1 MHTVNNLMDL
11 YMTRLMLMISFLV
24 ALANS
29 PTAAQERW
37 VHPQCTPLECTK
49 NGPFVQLQDATLIAF
64 NQNVLVHSTDGGK
77 TWAEQSQ
84 PVDSGIQFDR
94 VGHVAQLLRTKSGT
108 LIVLYLDFD
117 HYNFSWNAERVA
129 PNPDCRLELWS
140 IRSRDGGKTWED
152 QQQLL
157 DGYNADF
164 MGLIQTSQGD
174 VVATVEHLD
183 PKEAR
188 WMACSFHSGDE
199 GHTWKRSNWIDLGGR
214 GHHDGA
220 IEPSVAELNDGRLL
234 MLIRTSLDQFWK
246 AYSSDGGR
254 SWREIGPSGLDAS
267 SAPGWLR
274 RLNSGRLAFVWNRL
288 KAEGQTTVP
297 RSPAGNSYAAVDSPS
312 HREELSIAFS
322 EDDGQSWTTPVVIAR
337 EPGGQLSYPY
347 LHEREPGVLWV
358 FTRYTWYPDRKPAP
372 SLAIELHEEDFVRGR
387 P

>member
-1 MHTVNNLMDL
+1 M
-11 YMTRLMLMISFLV
+11 
-24 ALANS
+24 
-29 PTAAQERW
+29 
-37 VHPQCTPLECTK
+37 
-49 NGPFVQLQDATLIAF
+49 
-64 NQNVLVHSTDGGK
+64 
-77 TWAEQSQ
+77 
-84 PVDSGIQFDR
+84 
-94 VGHVAQLLRTKSGT
+94 
-108 LIVLYLDFD
+108 
-117 HYNFSWNAERVA
+117 
-129 PNPDCRLELWS
+129 
-140 IRSRDGGKTWED
+140 
-152 QQQLL
+152 
-157 DGYNADF
+157 
-164 MGLIQTSQGD
+164 
-174 VVATVEHLD
+174 
-183 PKEAR
+183 
-188 WMACSFHSGDE
+188 
-199 GHTWKRSNWIDLGGR
+199 
-214 GHHDGA
+214 
-220 IEPSVAELNDGRLL
+220 NDGRLL